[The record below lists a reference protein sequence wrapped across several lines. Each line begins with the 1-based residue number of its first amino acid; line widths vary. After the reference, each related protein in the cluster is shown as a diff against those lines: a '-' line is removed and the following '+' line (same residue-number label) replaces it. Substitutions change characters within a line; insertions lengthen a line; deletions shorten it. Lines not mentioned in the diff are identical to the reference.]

1 MSYNGASI
9 KEGTVLKSNPSAYT
23 VTVDTVTSTQCGP
36 IECAILMPHG
46 SGSND
51 AHLISM
57 PTVGQKV
64 LILLDSSEDN
74 GVVLGTLPKA
84 SMGSEPS
91 PFTKAIDKAAGR
103 IREVNYR
110 GEDYDDIYPGDISI
124 RSKASRLHLSDD
136 ELSLSVGETR
146 LEMSSVLGGHT
157 LLHSQADNV
166 THKNSLFSY
175 AVRDAGGGASPEFEL
190 EAYTQSADQSALS
203 KLLYGSGS
211 PDTVIRMNQSTPLEV
226 AYDGKAAVAIDS
238 MGRLLLKGNKVTIET
253 DGQVHEFGKE
263 VALDVTYKEDVEL
276 GSEQNTKLSAG
287 ATLSIEGATTNIT
300 GNNSLSLS
308 AGNGTLS
315 ITAGGTSKGVPLPG
329 KDQSLAIQAPNG
341 AIEVKAGSYV
351 PGPGSLTK
359 PGLRFQS
366 DGGGDFHISSTPSP
380 GGAFSTG
387 SVVIDSALPAST
399 AGSGGA
405 GNYGIVLNAPF
416 IHAGGIPGVADTP
429 AGVPGPYGPPIPP
442 VYDGF
447 VKHFPHMTL
456 YNVSLLAS
464 VSAGIAA
471 AFPPTAPASVPAFAG
486 AFATAIATMAAPP
499 VGRPISL
506 VGIG

>member
-1 MSYNGASI
+1 MSYNGANI
-9 KEGTVLKSNPSAYT
+9 KEGTVLKSNPSTYT
-23 VTVDTVTSTQCGP
+23 VTVDAVTNTQCGP

-46 SGSND
+46 SGAND

-64 LILLDSSEDN
+64 LILLDSSEDS

-84 SMGSEPS
+84 SLGSDPS
-91 PFTKAIDKAAGR
+91 PSTMALDKAAGR

-124 RSKASRLHLSDD
+124 RSKATRLHLSDD
-136 ELSLSVGETR
+136 ELALSAGESR
-146 LEMSSVLGGHT
+146 LEMSAVLGGHT
-157 LLHSQADNV
+157 MLHSQADNV

-175 AVRDAGGGASPEFEL
+175 AVRDPGGGASPEFEL
-190 EAYTQSADQSALS
+190 EAYTQSVDQSSLS
-203 KLLYGSGS
+203 KLTYGSGN

-226 AYDGKAAVAIDS
+226 AYGGKAAVTIDS
-238 MGRLLLKGNKVTIET
+238 LGRLLLKGNKVTIET

-263 VALDVTYKEDVEL
+263 VALNVIYKEDVVL

-287 ATLSIEGATTNIT
+287 SVLSLEGSTTNVT
-300 GNNSLSLS
+300 GNNALSLS
-308 AGNGTLS
+308 AGNGTLA
-315 ITAGGTSKGVPLPG
+315 ITAGGMSKGIPLPG
-329 KDQSLAIQAPNG
+329 KDQTLAIQAPNG
-341 AIEVKAGSYV
+341 AIEVKAGSYM

-359 PGLRFQS
+359 PGIRLQS
-366 DGGGDFHISSTPSP
+366 DGGGDVHISSTPSP

-387 SVVIDSALPAST
+387 TVVIDSALPASL

-405 GNYGIVLNAPF
+405 GNYGIVLNAPLVH
-416 IHAGGIPGVADTP
+416 IGGIPGVADTP
-429 AGVPGPYGPPIPP
+429 AGVPGPFGPPIPP
-442 VYDGF
+442 IYDGF
-447 VKHFPHMTL
+447 VKHFPHMTV

-464 VSAGIAA
+464 VSAGLAA
-471 AFPPTAPASVPAFAG
+471 AMPPTAAASVPAFAG
-486 AFATAIATMAAPP
+486 AFATAIAAMAVPP
-499 VGRPISL
+499 VGRPISM

>member
-1 MSYNGASI
+1 MSFNGAKI
-9 KEGTVLKSNPSAYT
+9 KEATVLKSNPPTHS
-23 VTVDTVTSTQCGP
+23 VTVLINMSTQCGP
-36 IECAILMPHG
+36 IQCAILMPHG

-64 LILLDSSEDN
+64 LVLLDSSEES

-91 PFTKAIDKAAGR
+91 AFTKAIDKAAGKV
-103 IREVNYR
+103 REVNYR
-110 GEDYDDIYPGDISI
+110 GEDYEDIYPGDVSI
-124 RSKASRLHLSDD
+124 RSKDSRIHLSDD
-136 ELSLSVGETR
+136 ELSISAGESRIELS
-146 LEMSSVLGGHT
+146 SIIGGHT

-166 THKNSLFSY
+166 SHKNSLFNYS
-175 AVRDAGGGASPEFEL
+175 VRDLGGGTSPTFEL
-190 EAYTQSADQSALS
+190 EAYTQSSDVSGLS
-203 KLLYGSGS
+203 TILYGSGN
-211 PDTVIRMNQSTPLEV
+211 PDTTIRMNQSTPIEFS
-226 AYDGKAAVAIDS
+226 YEGKAAISIDS
-238 MGRLLLKGNKVTIET
+238 HGKLLLKGNKVTIET
-253 DGQVHEFGKE
+253 DGQVHEFGKD
-263 VALDVTYKEDVEL
+263 VALDVTYKEDVNL
-276 GSEQNTKLSAG
+276 GSEQNTNIHAG
-287 ATLSIEGATTNIT
+287 GVLNLQGNTTSIT
-300 GNNSLSLS
+300 GNNSLSIS

-329 KDQSLAIQAPNG
+329 IDQSLAIQAPNG
-341 AIEVKAGSYV
+341 AIEIKAGSYM

-359 PGLRFQS
+359 PGIRLQS
-366 DGGGDFHISSTPSP
+366 DGGGDIHISSTPSP
-380 GGAFSTG
+380 GGALTTG
-387 SVVIDSALPAST
+387 AVVIDSALPAST

-447 VKHFPHMTL
+447 VKHFPHMTM

-471 AFPPTAPASVPAFAG
+471 AFPPTALGSVPAFAG
-486 AFATAIATMAAPP
+486 PLATALASMASPP

>member
-1 MSYNGASI
+1 MTYNGASI

-64 LILLDSSEDN
+64 LILLDSGEDN

-84 SMGSEPS
+84 SLGSEPTS
-91 PFTKAIDKAAGR
+91 FTKALDKAAGR

-124 RSKASRLHLSDD
+124 RSKDSRLHLSDND
-136 ELSLSVGETR
+136 MSLSVGESR
-146 LEMSSVLGGHT
+146 LDMSSPMGGHT
-157 LLHSQADNV
+157 LLHTQADNIS
-166 THKNSLFSY
+166 HKNSLFSY
-175 AVRDAGGGASPEFEL
+175 AVRDPGGGSSPEFQL
-190 EAYTQSADQSALS
+190 DAYTQSTDISALS
-203 KLLYGSGS
+203 HIFYGSGS
-211 PDTVIRMNQSTPLEV
+211 PDTIIRMNQATPLEV
-226 AYDGKAAVAIDS
+226 AYDDKAAVSIDS
-238 MGRLLLKGNKVTIET
+238 MGRLLLKGSKVTIET
-253 DGQVHEFGKE
+253 DGQVHQFGKE
-263 VALDVTYKEDVEL
+263 VALNVTYKDDVSIV
-276 GSEQNTKLSAG
+276 SEQNTKLEAG
-287 ATLSIEGATTNIT
+287 GVLTVKGNTTNIT

-308 AGNGTLS
+308 SGNGTLS
-315 ITAGGTSKGVPLPG
+315 ISSGGIPKSIPLPG
-329 KDQSLAIQAPNG
+329 IDQTLSITAPNG
-341 AIEVKAGSYV
+341 AIEVKSGSFI
-351 PGPGSLTK
+351 PGPGSITK

-366 DGGGDFHISSTPSP
+366 EGGGDIHMSSTPSP

-387 SVVIDSALPAST
+387 SVIIDSALPAST
-399 AGSGGA
+399 AGSGGL

-416 IHAGGIPGVADTP
+416 INVGGIPGVADTP

-447 VKHFPHMTL
+447 VKHFPHMTV
-456 YNVSLLAS
+456 YNVSLLAGI
-464 VSAGIAA
+464 SAGLTA
-471 AFPPTAPASVPAFAG
+471 AFPPLAPASVPAFAG
-486 AFATAIATMAAPP
+486 SFASAIASMAIPP
-499 VGRPISL
+499 VGRPISM